1 MKSVSKKIGI
11 LAVLGAV
18 LVGQGCGIIERDE
31 CDEEAPPSRTM
42 ALNLSSY
49 GKATVPAAPPRPLP
63 AIVPT
68 AETYAGC
75 AVMQEE
81 LRADWAN
88 HRSYDVGRYEN
99 MPRPVRMSRGSRSA
113 PPPATGTGPIEKAL
127 KGCGTTFSS
136 GSSGGSSGRM
146 ASKKANSATEESAPV
161 SADYSDGGDSDYAN
175 GAAGGSSGP
184 IQLPEQA
191 ASDAGSGVA
200 PGSGSTFT
208 NTQEKGV
215 DEPDVV
221 KIGANHLYIEREGE
235 LIVVQ
240 RSTLQPIG
248 NMPLPKLEGITLYA
262 DGDTLLI
269 VGGAHEKD
277 GYLTR
282 VQIYRGTDGALP
294 VLAKEHTFDGQA
306 YDSRYIGSRLVL
318 VFRDQLPWNPTSAD
332 PAALPIKVENDAVK
346 GVPCDRILKPAV
358 HDLDTRFVK
367 VVSVNAA
374 TVDEAPR
381 FAAAIG
387 GGDQIYMTAE
397 TLYLT
402 KQGVQWDSYNPEANE
417 TLLVTRVDFAG
428 ETGELKVAA
437 AGTILGRVK
446 DQWAFKEHRIAG
458 GEKVLSVATSTGQ
471 LWSYGSDIAQNHVW
485 VLRQKETTLEVVA
498 SIRDFGTGEDIRS
511 VRYVNDMAYVVT
523 FKKTDPLFA
532 IDMKDPLAPKM
543 LGELKIPGF
552 SVYMHPVADGRLLG
566 VGFDADDK
574 GDFAYYQGL
583 QISLFDV
590 FNPMDLKRLDV
601 EIVGERGSSSEVTGD
616 HHAFFFDPGLKLV
629 GLPVVELAGKSGTG
643 GSELAN
649 ELKFSGALLY
659 FVEDTELVEAGRIT
673 HREMM
678 PKVCDEYI
686 AQPHW
691 WQDKVRALDVNRIF
705 LIDGKLLTVSRF
717 GLMAHDPNAL
727 TAPPLVQAAFAG
739 GESLCPVIE
748 RRLTYVGD

>member
-1 MKSVSKKIGI
+1 MQSVYKKLGV

-18 LVGQGCGIIERDE
+18 LVGQGCGIIERDD
-31 CDEEAPPSRTM
+31 CDEEDDSSRTV
-42 ALNLSSY
+42 ALNLSSMSS
-49 GKATVPAAPPRPLP
+49 GRASAPQEPPRPLP
-63 AIVPT
+63 AILPT

-88 HRSYDVGRYEN
+88 HRTYENDRYED
-99 MPRPVRMSRGSRSA
+99 MPRPVRMSRGSRST
-113 PPPATGTGPIEKAL
+113 PAQSSGTAPIEKAL
-127 KGCGTTFSS
+127 KGCGTTFAS
-136 GSSGGSSGRM
+136 GSSSKKM
-146 ASKKANSATEESAPV
+146 ASGKAKASAESA
-161 SADYSDGGDSDYAN
+161 DNTGGGDSDYAESTVS
-175 GAAGGSSGP
+175 GAAGGAP
-184 IQLPEQA
+184 APLPEQA

-200 PGSGSTFT
+200 PGTGSTFT

-221 KIGANHLYIEREGE
+221 KIGAHHIYIERANE

-240 RSTLQPIG
+240 RASLLPIG

-262 DGDTLLI
+262 DGDTLLV
-269 VGGAHEKD
+269 VGGAWNEDRYVTH
-277 GYLTR
+277 
-282 VQIYRGTDGALP
+282 VQIYRGVDGALP

-318 VFRDQLPWNPTSAD
+318 VFRDQLPWNPTSEG

-346 GVPCDRILKPAV
+346 GIPCDRILKPAV
-358 HDLDTRFVK
+358 HDFDTRFVK

-374 TVDEAPR
+374 TIEEAPR

-402 KQGVQWDSYNPEANE
+402 KQGVQWDSWSAERNE
-417 TLLVTRVDFAG
+417 TLLITRIDFAG
-428 ETGELKVAA
+428 ESGELKVAA

-446 DQWAFKEHRIAG
+446 DQWAFKEYTIAG

-471 LWSYGSDIAQNHVW
+471 LWSYGADIAQNHVW
-485 VLRQKETTLEVVA
+485 VLRQKETTLEVAAEV
-498 SIRDFGTGEDIRS
+498 RDFGTGEDIRS
-511 VRYVNDMAYVVT
+511 VRYVTGMAYVVT

-532 IDMKDPLAPKM
+532 IDMRDPLAPKM

-566 VGFDADDK
+566 VGFDADDQ

-590 FNPMDLKRLDV
+590 ANPMDLKRLDV

-616 HHAFFFDPGLKLV
+616 HHAFFFDAGLKLI
-629 GLPVVELAGKSGTG
+629 GLPVVELVGKGQEG
-643 GSELAN
+643 GGELAN
-649 ELKFSGALLY
+649 DLKFSGALFY
-659 FVEDTELVEAGRIT
+659 FVGDAELVEAGRIT

-678 PKVCDEYI
+678 PKVCDDYLG
-686 AQPHW
+686 QPQW
-691 WQDKVRALDVNRIF
+691 WQNEVRALDVNRIF

-727 TAPPLVQAAFAG
+727 TSPPLVKAAFAG
-739 GESLCPVIE
+739 GESLCPEID
-748 RRLTYVGD
+748 RRMSYVGD